1 VFEKRASKNKKR
13 WVMKSKL
20 RILMLEDAR
29 DDAELIGRSMIK
41 AGLSFE
47 SKRVDTKDDFSEAL
61 ANFKPDVIL
70 SDHSLPQFNSLDALK
85 VCKQKGLS
93 IPFILVTGTVSEEFA
108 VTCLKEG
115 ADDYLLKSNLVR
127 LSSAVQNA
135 LRQRELQEQRKNA
148 EAELRIQNEE
158 LVKINQEMDSFIYSV
173 SHNLRAPL
181 MSVLGLV
188 DLASREDIDRGS
200 YFQDYFSMM
209 NNSIAKL
216 DDTLKEILDYA
227 RNSRQQIVHQK
238 IDFRKTIE
246 ESLERLKY
254 LEGFEAMQS
263 NITIKADGA
272 FYSDEYRIT
281 VIMNNLISNAI
292 NYRDQAKD
300 VCILNIGVLITKEKA
315 LVSVEDNGIGIP
327 EEYRPKIFNMF
338 FRGTVKSKGAGL
350 GLYIVR
356 ETIGK
361 LNGRITIHSDYG
373 KGTTVELEL
382 PNHLA

>member
-1 VFEKRASKNKKR
+1 MGMKNKLK
-13 WVMKSKL
+13 
-20 RILMLEDAR
+20 ILMLEDER

-41 AGLSFE
+41 SGMLFE
-47 SKRVDTKDDFSEAL
+47 SKRVDTKEDFSEAL
-61 ANFKPDVIL
+61 KSYNPDVIL
-70 SDHSLPQFNSLDALK
+70 SDHSLPQFNSLEALK

-93 IPFILVTGTVSEEFA
+93 VPFILVTGTVSEEFA

-127 LSSAVQNA
+127 LPLAIQNA
-135 LRQRELQEQRKNA
+135 LKQRELQEQRKNA

-158 LVKINQEMDSFIYSV
+158 LVKVNQEMDSFIYSV

-188 DLASREDIDRGS
+188 DLASREDMDRGS
-200 YFQDYFSMM
+200 YFQEYFSMM
-209 NNSIAKL
+209 NHSISKL
-216 DDTLKEILDYA
+216 DDTLKEILDYS

-238 IDFRKTIE
+238 IDFRKVVE
-246 ESLERLKY
+246 DSLERLKY
-254 LEGFEAMQS
+254 LEGFEIMQT

-272 FYSDEYRIT
+272 FYSDEYRLT
-281 VIMNNLISNAI
+281 VVMNNLISNAV
-292 NYRDQAKD
+292 NYKDNAKEK
-300 VCILNIGVLITKEKA
+300 CILNISVLITKEKA
-315 LVSVEDNGIGIP
+315 VINVEDNGIGIP
-327 EEYRPKIFNMF
+327 EEFQSKIFNMF

-361 LNGRITIHSDYG
+361 LNGHIEIHSQYG
-373 KGTTVELEL
+373 KGTRVELTL
-382 PNHLA
+382 PNHMA

>member
-1 VFEKRASKNKKR
+1 MGMKNKLK
-13 WVMKSKL
+13 
-20 RILMLEDAR
+20 ILMLEDER

-41 AGLSFE
+41 SGILFE
-47 SKRVDTKDDFSEAL
+47 SKRVDTKEDFSEAL
-61 ANFKPDVIL
+61 KSYNPDVIL
-70 SDHSLPQFNSLDALK
+70 SDHSLPQFNSLEALK

-127 LSSAVQNA
+127 LPLAIQNA

-158 LVKINQEMDSFIYSV
+158 LVKVNQEMDSFIYSV

-188 DLASREDIDRGS
+188 DLASREDMDRGS
-200 YFQDYFSMM
+200 YFQEYFSMM
-209 NNSIAKL
+209 NHSIAKL
-216 DDTLKEILDYA
+216 DDTLKEILDYS

-238 IDFRKTIE
+238 IDFRKVIE
-246 ESLERLKY
+246 NSLERLKY
-254 LEGFEAMQS
+254 LEGFEIMQTS
-263 NITIKADGA
+263 ITIKADGA
-272 FYSDEYRIT
+272 FYSDEYRLT

-292 NYRDQAKD
+292 NYKD
-300 VCILNIGVLITKEKA
+300 SSKEKCILNISVLITKEKA
-315 LVSVEDNGIGIP
+315 MITVEDNGIGIP
-327 EEYRPKIFNMF
+327 EEFQSKIFNMF

-350 GLYIVR
+350 GLYIVK
-356 ETIGK
+356 ETISK
-361 LNGRITIHSDYG
+361 LNGRIEIHSEYG
-373 KGTTVELEL
+373 KGTRVELAL
-382 PNHLA
+382 PNHMV

>member
-1 VFEKRASKNKKR
+1 
-13 WVMKSKL
+13 
-20 RILMLEDAR
+20 MLEDER

-41 AGLSFE
+41 SGMLFE
-47 SKRVDTKDDFSEAL
+47 SKRVDTKEDFSEAL
-61 ANFKPDVIL
+61 KSYNPDVIL
-70 SDHSLPQFNSLDALK
+70 SDHSLPQFNSLEALK

-127 LSSAVQNA
+127 LPLAIQNA
-135 LRQRELQEQRKNA
+135 LKQRELQEQRKNA

-158 LVKINQEMDSFIYSV
+158 LVKVNQEMDSFIYSV

-188 DLASREDIDRGS
+188 DLASREDMDRGS
-200 YFQDYFSMM
+200 YFQEYFSMM
-209 NNSIAKL
+209 NHSIAKL
-216 DDTLKEILDYA
+216 DDTLKEILDYS

-238 IDFRKTIE
+238 IDFRKVVE
-246 ESLERLKY
+246 NSLERLKY
-254 LEGFEAMQS
+254 LEGFEIMQT

-272 FYSDEYRIT
+272 FYSDEYRLT
-281 VIMNNLISNAI
+281 VIMNNLISNAV
-292 NYRDQAKD
+292 NYKDNAKEK
-300 VCILNIGVLITKEKA
+300 CILNISVLITKEKA
-315 LVSVEDNGIGIP
+315 VINVEDNGIGIP
-327 EEYRPKIFNMF
+327 EEFQSKIFNMF

-356 ETIGK
+356 ETVSK
-361 LNGRITIHSDYG
+361 LNGHIEIHSQYG
-373 KGTTVELEL
+373 KGTRVELTL
-382 PNHLA
+382 PNHMA

>member
-1 VFEKRASKNKKR
+1 
-13 WVMKSKL
+13 
-20 RILMLEDAR
+20 
-29 DDAELIGRSMIK
+29 
-41 AGLSFE
+41 
-47 SKRVDTKDDFSEAL
+47 
-61 ANFKPDVIL
+61 
-70 SDHSLPQFNSLDALK
+70 
-85 VCKQKGLS
+85 
-93 IPFILVTGTVSEEFA
+93 
-108 VTCLKEG
+108 
-115 ADDYLLKSNLVR
+115 
-127 LSSAVQNA
+127 
-135 LRQRELQEQRKNA
+135 
-148 EAELRIQNEE
+148 
-158 LVKINQEMDSFIYSV
+158 
-173 SHNLRAPL
+173 
-181 MSVLGLV
+181 
-188 DLASREDIDRGS
+188 
-200 YFQDYFSMM
+200 MM

-254 LEGFEAMQS
+254 LEGFDAMQS

-292 NYRDQAKD
+292 NYRDQAKE
-300 VCILNIGVLITKEKA
+300 VCILNIGVLIAKEKA

-356 ETIGK
+356 ETINK
-361 LNGRITIHSDYG
+361 LSGRIAIHSDYG

>member
-1 VFEKRASKNKKR
+1 
-13 WVMKSKL
+13 
-20 RILMLEDAR
+20 MLEDER

-41 AGLSFE
+41 SGILFE
-47 SKRVDTKDDFSEAL
+47 SKRVDTKEDFSEAL
-61 ANFKPDVIL
+61 KSYNPDVIL
-70 SDHSLPQFNSLDALK
+70 SDHSLPQFNSLEALK

-127 LSSAVQNA
+127 LPLAIQNA

-158 LVKINQEMDSFIYSV
+158 LVKVNQEMDSFIYSV

-188 DLASREDIDRGS
+188 DLASREDMDRGS
-200 YFQDYFSMM
+200 YFQEYFSMM
-209 NNSIAKL
+209 NHSIAKL
-216 DDTLKEILDYA
+216 DDTLKEILDYS

-238 IDFRKTIE
+238 IDFRKVIE
-246 ESLERLKY
+246 NSLDRLKY
-254 LEGFEAMQS
+254 LEGFEIMQTS
-263 NITIKADGA
+263 ITIKADGA
-272 FYSDEYRIT
+272 FYSDEYRLT

-292 NYRDQAKD
+292 NYKD
-300 VCILNIGVLITKEKA
+300 SSKEKCILNISVLITKEKA
-315 LVSVEDNGIGIP
+315 MITVEDNGIGIP
-327 EEYRPKIFNMF
+327 EEFQSKIFNMF

-350 GLYIVR
+350 GLYIVK
-356 ETIGK
+356 ETISK
-361 LNGRITIHSDYG
+361 LNGRIEIHSEYG
-373 KGTTVELEL
+373 KGTRVELAL
-382 PNHLA
+382 PNHMV

>member
-1 VFEKRASKNKKR
+1 
-13 WVMKSKL
+13 
-20 RILMLEDAR
+20 MLEDEQ

-41 AGLSFE
+41 SGMSFV
-47 SKRVDTKDDFSEAL
+47 SKRVDTKEDFSEAL
-61 ANFKPDVIL
+61 KSFSPDVIL
-70 SDHSLPQFNSLDALK
+70 SDHSLPQFNSLEALK

-93 IPFILVTGTVSEEFA
+93 VPFILVTGTVSEEFA

-127 LSSAVQNA
+127 LPLAIQNA
-135 LRQRELQEQRKNA
+135 LKQRELQEQRKNA

-188 DLASREDIDRGS
+188 DLASREDMDRGN

-209 NNSIAKL
+209 NHSIAKL
-216 DDTLKEILDYA
+216 DDTLKEILDYS

-238 IDFRKTIE
+238 IDFRKLIE
-246 ESLERLKY
+246 DVLERLKY
-254 LEGFEAMQS
+254 LEGFEVIQT

-272 FYSDEYRIT
+272 FYSDEYRLT
-281 VIMNNLISNAI
+281 VVMNNLISNAI
-292 NYRDQAKD
+292 NYKD
-300 VCILNIGVLITKEKA
+300 HSKEKCILNIGVLVTKEKA
-315 LVSVEDNGIGIP
+315 LISVEDNGIGIP
-327 EEYRPKIFNMF
+327 EEFKPKIFNMF

-350 GLYIVR
+350 GLYIVK
-356 ETIGK
+356 ETINK
-361 LNGRITIHSDYG
+361 LSGQINIASTFG
-373 KGTTVELEL
+373 KGTTVEISLL
-382 PNHLA
+382 NHIV

>member
-1 VFEKRASKNKKR
+1 
-13 WVMKSKL
+13 
-20 RILMLEDAR
+20 MLEDLR
-29 DDAELIGRSMIK
+29 DDAELISRSMVK
-41 AGLSFE
+41 SGLLFDA
-47 SKRVDTKDDFSEAL
+47 KRVDTKDDFSEAL
-61 ANFKPDVIL
+61 KNFKPDVIL

-127 LSSAVQNA
+127 LPSAIQNA
-135 LRQRELQEQRKNA
+135 LKQRELQEQRKNA
-148 EAELRIQNEE
+148 EAELRVQNEE
-158 LVKINQEMDSFIYSV
+158 LVKVNQEMDSFIYSV

-188 DLASREDIDRGS
+188 DLASREDMDRGS

-209 NNSIAKL
+209 NHSIAKL
-216 DDTLKEILDYA
+216 DETLKEILDYS

-238 IDFRKTIE
+238 IDFRKIIE

-254 LEGFEAMQS
+254 LEGFEMMQK

-272 FYSDEYRIT
+272 FYSDEYRLT

-292 NYRDQAKD
+292 NYKDSAKEN
-300 VCILNIGVLITKEKA
+300 CILNISVLITKEKA
-315 LVSVEDNGIGIP
+315 LVSIEDNGIGIP
-327 EEYRPKIFNMF
+327 KEYLSKIFNMF

-350 GLYIVR
+350 GLYIVK
-356 ETIGK
+356 ETINK
-361 LNGRITIHSDYG
+361 LNGKITIFSDYG
-373 KGTTVELEL
+373 KGSTVQLEL
-382 PNHLA
+382 PNHLV

>member
-1 VFEKRASKNKKR
+1 MKNKLK
-13 WVMKSKL
+13 
-20 RILMLEDAR
+20 ILMLEDER

-41 AGLSFE
+41 SGMSFE

-61 ANFKPDVIL
+61 KTYNPDVIL
-70 SDHSLPQFNSLDALK
+70 SDHSLPQFNSLEALK
-85 VCKQKGLS
+85 ICKQKGLS
-93 IPFILVTGTVSEEFA
+93 VPFILVTGTVSEEFA

-127 LSSAVQNA
+127 LPLAIQNA
-135 LRQRELQEQRKNA
+135 LKQRELQEQRKKA
-148 EAELRIQNEE
+148 EAELRVQNEE
-158 LVKINQEMDSFIYSV
+158 LVKVNQEMDSFIYSV

-188 DLASREDIDRGS
+188 DLASREDVDRGS

-209 NNSIAKL
+209 NHSIAKL
-216 DDTLKEILDYA
+216 DDTLKEILDYS
-227 RNSRQQIVHQK
+227 RNSRQQIVYQK
-238 IDFRKTIE
+238 IDFRSMVE
-246 ESLERLKY
+246 NSLERLKY
-254 LEGFEAMQS
+254 LEGFEIMQS

-272 FYSDEYRIT
+272 FYSDEYRLT

-292 NYRDQAKD
+292 NYKD
-300 VCILNIGVLITKEKA
+300 LSKEKCILNIGVLITKEKA
-315 LVSVEDNGIGIP
+315 LISVEDNGIGIP

-356 ETIGK
+356 ETINK
-361 LNGRITIHSDYG
+361 LNGKITIHSIYG
-373 KGTTVELEL
+373 QGSTVEIEL
-382 PNHLA
+382 PNHIV

>member
-1 VFEKRASKNKKR
+1 
-13 WVMKSKL
+13 
-20 RILMLEDAR
+20 MLEDER
-29 DDAELIGRSMIK
+29 DDAELISRSMIK
-41 AGLSFE
+41 SGLLFD

-61 ANFKPDVIL
+61 KVYKPDVIL
-70 SDHSLPQFNSLDALK
+70 SDHSLPQFNSLEALK

-127 LSSAVQNA
+127 LPSAIQNA
-135 LRQRELQEQRKNA
+135 LKQRELQEQRKNA
-148 EAELRIQNEE
+148 ETELRIQNEE
-158 LVKINQEMDSFIYSV
+158 LVKINQEMHSFIYSV

-188 DLASREDIDRGS
+188 DLASREDLDRGS

-209 NNSIAKL
+209 NHSIVKL
-216 DDTLKEILDYA
+216 DETLKEILDYS

-238 IDFRKTIE
+238 IDFRKIIE

-254 LEGFEAMQS
+254 LEGFEMMQT
-263 NITIKADGA
+263 NITINADGA
-272 FYSDEYRIT
+272 FYSDEYRLT
-281 VIMNNLISNAI
+281 VIMNNLLSNAI
-292 NYRDQAKD
+292 NYKDTAKEK
-300 VCILNIGVLITKEKA
+300 CILNIGVLITKEKA
-315 LVSVEDNGIGIP
+315 LISVEDNGIGIP
-327 EEYRPKIFNMF
+327 KEYQSKIFNMF

-350 GLYIVR
+350 GLYIVK
-356 ETIGK
+356 ETVNKLGGK
-361 LNGRITIHSDYG
+361 ISIRSDYG
-373 KGTTVELEL
+373 KGATVQLEL

>member
-1 VFEKRASKNKKR
+1 MGMKNKLK
-13 WVMKSKL
+13 
-20 RILMLEDAR
+20 ILMLEDER

-41 AGLSFE
+41 SGMLFE
-47 SKRVDTKDDFSEAL
+47 SKRVDTKDDFSDAL
-61 ANFKPDVIL
+61 KNYNPDVIL
-70 SDHSLPQFNSLDALK
+70 SDHSLPQFNSLEALK

-127 LSSAVQNA
+127 LPLAIQNA
-135 LRQRELQEQRKNA
+135 LKQRELQEQRKNA
-148 EAELRIQNEE
+148 ETELRIQNEE
-158 LVKINQEMDSFIYSV
+158 LVKVNQEMDSFIYSV

-188 DLASREDIDRGS
+188 DLASREDMDRGS

-209 NNSIAKL
+209 NHSIAKL
-216 DDTLKEILDYA
+216 DDTLKEILDYS

-238 IDFRKTIE
+238 IDFRKIVE
-246 ESLERLKY
+246 HSLERLKY
-254 LEGFEAMQS
+254 LEGFEIMQS

-272 FYSDEYRIT
+272 FYSDEYRLT

-292 NYRDQAKD
+292 NYKD
-300 VCILNIGVLITKEKA
+300 IGKEKCILNITVLITKEKA
-315 LVSVEDNGIGIP
+315 LVTVEDNGIGIP
-327 EEYRPKIFNMF
+327 EEFKSKIFNMF
-338 FRGTVKSKGAGL
+338 FRGTVRSKGAGL
-350 GLYIVR
+350 GLYIVK

-361 LNGRITIHSDYG
+361 LNGCIQIHSTYS
-373 KGTTVELEL
+373 KGTRVELDL
-382 PNHLA
+382 PNHIK

>member
-1 VFEKRASKNKKR
+1 
-13 WVMKSKL
+13 MKSKL
-20 RILMLEDAR
+20 KILMLEDER

-41 AGLSFE
+41 SGLSFV

-61 ANFKPDVIL
+61 TVFNPDVIL
-70 SDHSLPQFNSLDALK
+70 SDHSLPQFNSLEALK

-127 LSSAVQNA
+127 LPLAIQNA
-135 LRQRELQEQRKNA
+135 VRQRELKEQRKNA
-148 EAELRIQNEE
+148 ETELRIQNEE
-158 LVKINQEMDSFIYSV
+158 LVKVNQEMDSFIYSV

-188 DLASREDIDRGS
+188 DLASREDMDRGS

-209 NNSIAKL
+209 NHSIAKL
-216 DDTLKEILDYA
+216 DDTLKEILDYS

-238 IDFRKTIE
+238 INFRKLIE
-246 ESLERLKY
+246 DILERLKY
-254 LEGFEAMQS
+254 LEGFEIMQT

-272 FYSDEYRIT
+272 FYSDEYRLT
-281 VIMNNLISNAI
+281 VVMNNLISNSI
-292 NYRDQAKD
+292 NYKD
-300 VCILNIGVLITKEKA
+300 NSKEKCILNIGVLITKEKA

-327 EEYRPKIFNMF
+327 AEFKPKIFNMF

-350 GLYIVR
+350 GLYIVK
-356 ETIGK
+356 ETINK
-361 LNGRITIHSDYG
+361 LSGHIKINSEYG
-373 KGTTVELEL
+373 KGTTVELSL
-382 PNHLA
+382 PNHTV

>member
-1 VFEKRASKNKKR
+1 MKNKLK
-13 WVMKSKL
+13 
-20 RILMLEDAR
+20 ILMLEDER

-41 AGLSFE
+41 SGMSFE
-47 SKRVDTKDDFSEAL
+47 SKRVDTKEDFADAL
-61 ANFKPDVIL
+61 KNFEPDVIL
-70 SDHSLPQFNSLDALK
+70 SDHSLPQFNSLEALK
-85 VCKQKGLS
+85 VCKQKGMS

-115 ADDYLLKSNLVR
+115 ADDYLLKSNLMR
-127 LSSAVQNA
+127 LPLAIQNA
-135 LRQRELQEQRKNA
+135 LKQRELQEQRKNA
-148 EAELRIQNEE
+148 ETELRIQNEE

-188 DLASREDIDRGS
+188 DLASREDMDRGQ

-209 NNSIAKL
+209 NHSIAKL
-216 DDTLKEILDYA
+216 DDTLKEILDYS

-238 IDFRKTIE
+238 IDFRKVIE
-246 ESLERLKY
+246 QSLERLKY
-254 LEGFEAMQS
+254 LEGFERMQT

-272 FYSDEYRIT
+272 FYSDEYRLT

-292 NYRDQAKD
+292 NYKD
-300 VCILNIGVLITKEKA
+300 LNKEKCILNISVLITKEKA
-315 LVSVEDNGIGIP
+315 LVTVEDNGIGIP
-327 EEYRPKIFNMF
+327 QEYKTKIFNMF

-356 ETIGK
+356 ETINK
-361 LNGRITIHSDYG
+361 LSGLIKIHSTYG
-373 KGTTVELEL
+373 KGTTVELAF
-382 PNHLA
+382 PNHIA

>member
-1 VFEKRASKNKKR
+1 
-13 WVMKSKL
+13 MKGKL

-47 SKRVDTKDDFSEAL
+47 SKRVDTKDDFSDAL
-61 ANFKPDVIL
+61 KDFKPDVIL

-93 IPFILVTGTVSEEFA
+93 VPFILVTGTVSEEFA

-127 LSSAVQNA
+127 LPLAIQNA
-135 LRQRELQEQRKNA
+135 LKQRELQEQRKNA
-148 EAELRIQNEE
+148 ESELRIQNEE
-158 LVKINQEMDSFIYSV
+158 LVKVNQEMDSFIYSV

-188 DLASREDIDRGS
+188 DLASREDLDRGK

-209 NNSIAKL
+209 NHSIAKL
-216 DDTLKEILDYA
+216 DDTLKEILDYS

-238 IDFRKTIE
+238 IDFRKIVE

-254 LEGFEAMQS
+254 LEGFEMIQS

-272 FYSDEYRIT
+272 FYSDEYRLT

-292 NYRDQAKD
+292 NYRDPAKE
-300 VCILNIGVLITKEKA
+300 VCILNISVLITKEKA

-327 EEYRPKIFNMF
+327 EEYQSKIFNMF

-350 GLYIVR
+350 GLYIVK
-356 ETIGK
+356 ETINK
-361 LNGRITIHSDYG
+361 LNGKIGIHSDYG

-382 PNHLA
+382 PNYIG

>member
-254 LEGFEAMQS
+254 LEGFDAMQS

-292 NYRDQAKD
+292 NYRDHAKD

-356 ETIGK
+356 ETISK
-361 LNGRITIHSDYG
+361 LNGRIAIHSDYG

>member
-1 VFEKRASKNKKR
+1 
-13 WVMKSKL
+13 MKSKL

-41 AGLSFE
+41 AGLFFE

-61 ANFKPDVIL
+61 KDFKPDVIL

-93 IPFILVTGTVSEEFA
+93 VPFILVTGTVSEEFA

-127 LSSAVQNA
+127 LPLAIQNA
-135 LRQRELQEQRKNA
+135 LKQRELQEQRKNA
-148 EAELRIQNEE
+148 ESELRIQNEE
-158 LVKINQEMDSFIYSV
+158 LVKVNQEMDSFIYSV

-188 DLASREDIDRGS
+188 DLASREDLDRGK

-209 NNSIAKL
+209 NHSIAKL
-216 DDTLKEILDYA
+216 DDTLKEILDYS

-238 IDFRKTIE
+238 IDFRKIVE

-254 LEGFEAMQS
+254 LEGFEMIQS

-272 FYSDEYRIT
+272 FYSDEYRLT

-292 NYRDQAKD
+292 NYRDPAKE
-300 VCILNIGVLITKEKA
+300 VCILNISVLITKEKA

-327 EEYRPKIFNMF
+327 EEYQSKIFNMF

-350 GLYIVR
+350 GLYIVK
-356 ETIGK
+356 ETINK
-361 LNGRITIHSDYG
+361 LNGKIAIHSDYG
-373 KGTTVELEL
+373 KGTTVDLEL
-382 PNHLA
+382 PNHLV